1 MGYTLIDM
9 KIDVKV
15 DVKIDL
21 AKVIMALTSAMV
33 MLWALV

>member
-1 MGYTLIDM
+1 M
-9 KIDVKV
+9 KIDIKV

>member
-1 MGYTLIDM
+1 M

>member
-1 MGYTLIDM
+1 M

-15 DVKIDL
+15 DVKINL

>member
-1 MGYTLIDM
+1 M

-33 MLWALV
+33 TLWALV

>member
-1 MGYTLIDM
+1 MNIV
-9 KIDVKV
+9 VKV

-21 AKVIMALTSAMV
+21 AEVIMALTSAMV

>member
-1 MGYTLIDM
+1 M

-33 MLWALV
+33 MLWV

>member
-1 MGYTLIDM
+1 M
-9 KIDVKV
+9 KIEVKV

-33 MLWALV
+33 MLWALA

>member
-1 MGYTLIDM
+1 M

-15 DVKIDL
+15 DVKIDV

>member
-1 MGYTLIDM
+1 M
-9 KIDVKV
+9 KFDVKV